1 MAIMTRLLRLW
12 KADMHGVMDQL
23 EDKALLLKQCLREME
38 NSLRQKQAR
47 LEQLRRNL
55 EQLANHQVQ
64 RVQEQERLDADIALA
79 LRKEKDEIARLLIR
93 KRMLLAATGANL
105 EGQRRHLEEE
115 SQRLAQTV
123 AEQQGQYEQLK
134 IKAAAHCRQA
144 EQRAMD
150 EPISLW
156 SESAGPPPVTEEEV
170 ELELMRRKE
179 TLSQGG
185 AP

>member
-47 LEQLRRNL
+47 LEQLRGNL
-55 EQLANHQVQ
+55 EQLANNQVQ

-79 LRKEKDEIARLLIR
+79 LRKEKDEIARMLIR
-93 KRMLLAATGANL
+93 KRMLLVATCASL
-105 EGQRRHLEEE
+105 EGQRRQLEEE
-115 SQRLAQTV
+115 AQRLAQTL

-134 IKAAAHCRQA
+134 VKAAAYCRQA
-144 EQRAMD
+144 EPRAAED
-150 EPISLW
+150 PSSLW
-156 SESAGPPPVTEEEV
+156 NEPAGPPPVTEEEV

-179 TLSQGG
+179 ALSQGG

>member
-38 NSLRQKQAR
+38 SSLRQKQAR
-47 LEQLRRNL
+47 LEQLHRNL
-55 EQLANHQVQ
+55 EQLAKDQAL
-64 RVQEQERLDADIALA
+64 RLQENEKLEADIALA
-79 LRKEKDEIARLLIR
+79 VRKEKDEVARMLIR
-93 KRMLLAATGANL
+93 KRILLEATHARL

-115 SQRLAQTV
+115 ARRLTQTI
-123 AEQQGQYEQLK
+123 AGQQGQYEQLK
-134 IKAAAHCRQA
+134 VQAAAYCQHS
-144 EQRAMD
+144 EQRAAEDPASFWD
-150 EPISLW
+150 EP
-156 SESAGPPPVTEEEV
+156 AGPAPLTEEEV